1 MGDYSDKKRE
11 EKKEKTKK
19 YYQANKENYKK
30 DCESIIE
37 MFQKKSKL
45 KKEIKVTVIKI
56 CHTQI
61 DRKRKK
67 NI

>member
-19 YYQANKENYKK
+19 YYQTNKENYKK

-56 CHTQI
+56 SHTQI